1 MPSGK
6 TLREMK
12 KEAQKEA
19 KEMVDARTILR
30 RDSDRSIIATVLS
43 FSESTT
49 LDKLHEFSVID
60 KMSKAHIKSILDDFV
75 KNGYLLVDE
84 DRYIPTKRLE
94 NGVSKTST
102 TVELLISTSPLPA
115 IQRAR

>member
-1 MPSGK
+1 MRSEK
-6 TLREMK
+6 ALREMK

-19 KEMVDARTILR
+19 REMVDARTILR
-30 RDSDRSIIATVLS
+30 RDSDRSIIATVLT

-49 LDKLHEFSVID
+49 LDKLHEFPVID
-60 KMSKAHIKSILDDFV
+60 KMSKAHVKSILDDFV

-94 NGVSKTST
+94 NGVSITSAPLE
-102 TVELLISTSPLPA
+102 VFGSTSPLPA
-115 IQRAR
+115 LQRTR